1 MSDLLKYQSKNIDEA
16 NRKAIVNSLPVF
28 IQLQGEAGF
37 SHEGVLDFAANLIA
51 TDTGSLQLRAIFPN
65 EKIEFIPGL
74 YARVMAQYGNLHS
87 ALLIPSNAVLTD
99 QQGNYVFVIDNEK
112 KVHRQNISLGQ
123 KFNPLVEVIQ
133 GLSADQKVV
142 INGFINLS
150 EDQVA
155 DPKEVAIE
163 SLPNR

>member
-1 MSDLLKYQSKNIDEA
+1 MDSS
-16 NRKAIVNSLPVF
+16 SP
-28 IQLQGEAGF
+28 
-37 SHEGVLDFAANLIA
+37 
-51 TDTGSLQLRAIFPN
+51 
-65 EKIEFIPGL
+65 
-74 YARVMAQYGNLHS
+74 
-87 ALLIPSNAVLTD
+87 
-99 QQGNYVFVIDNEK
+99 
-112 KVHRQNISLGQ
+112 NISLGQ